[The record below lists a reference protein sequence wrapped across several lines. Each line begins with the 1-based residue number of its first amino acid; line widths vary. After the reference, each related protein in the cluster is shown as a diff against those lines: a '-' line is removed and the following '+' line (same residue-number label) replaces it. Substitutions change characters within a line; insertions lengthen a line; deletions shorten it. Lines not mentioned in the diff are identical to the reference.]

1 MARQTGCNVIPF
13 PGQETTLIKNTKAI
27 TTDKSG
33 INSIQPCQLLD
44 RIKTGRTMI
53 MMGQAIGTRQIRVRV
68 SDTVCQE
75 IVRMG
80 KGRTTYVVTHEE
92 YHQKGP

>member
-1 MARQTGCNVIPF
+1 
-13 PGQETTLIKNTKAI
+13 
-27 TTDKSG
+27 
-33 INSIQPCQLLD
+33 
-44 RIKTGRTMI
+44 MI

-92 YHQKGP
+92 YHQLLQTGKTIGKHI

>member
-33 INSIQPCQLLD
+33 INSIHNPVWRAILRAPPCL
-44 RIKTGRTMI
+44 
-53 MMGQAIGTRQIRVRV
+53 V
-68 SDTVCQE
+68 
-75 IVRMG
+75 
-80 KGRTTYVVTHEE
+80 
-92 YHQKGP
+92 

>member
-1 MARQTGCNVIPF
+1 
-13 PGQETTLIKNTKAI
+13 
-27 TTDKSG
+27 
-33 INSIQPCQLLD
+33 
-44 RIKTGRTMI
+44 MI

-75 IVRMG
+75 MVRMG
-80 KGRTTYVVTHEE
+80 KGRAAYVVTHEE